1 MKLRKL
7 MVLAALLAAGVIPA
21 SAQAQTGDPAATP
34 VSVLDAGLIATMRTP
49 GGQAAR
55 ARTIAPVI
63 DRTLDIALMTRLSVG
78 PAWTKMPAH
87 DQAALVAAFR
97 AMTIAQYAHNFDGYS
112 GQRFAM
118 NPQAEAH
125 GTDRL
130 VRTTLLSPGAE
141 SEQLNYRLREEG
153 GPGSG
158 RWKIIDIFYRSSI
171 SQLATRRS
179 DFAEVLAKGG
189 APALIAHLNKLAAAP
204 R

>member
-1 MKLRKL
+1 MKLRDY
-7 MVLAALLAAGVIPA
+7 VILAAVWAAGMVPA
-21 SAQAQTGDPAATP
+21 SASAQSADPAAAP
-34 VSVLDAGLIATMRTP
+34 VSALDAGLIATMRTP

-78 PAWTKMPAH
+78 PAWTAMSAH
-87 DQAALVAAFR
+87 DQTALVAAFR
-97 AMTIAQYAHNFDGYS
+97 AHTIAQYAHNFDGYS
-112 GQRFAM
+112 GQRFVM
-118 NPQAEAH
+118 NPQTEAH
-125 GTDRL
+125 GSDRL
-130 VRTTLLSPGAE
+130 VRTTLISPGAGP
-141 SEQLNYRLREEG
+141 EQLNYRLREEG